1 MSEQKTKISLSKRQ
15 IVILALFFTFY
26 LSIAYYL
33 VFDLQLV
40 FRDAVSRTEKAFLVF
55 FDNSAKISSIG
66 FIWTP
71 LPSILQLP
79 LVIFKPLAK
88 YGFSG
93 NIISALFG
101 ALSCLYIYKFLN
113 KSHLN
118 FFSKIIFLLLFGLN
132 PMIILYSANG
142 MSEIIFVFFIIL
154 ASWHLIKW
162 NKTKRMTELILLG
175 IILSLAFFTRY
186 ETIPLAI
193 TIGFLVIFLNYGK
206 IKTRFNEIQGSIV
219 LYFLPILFSVFLWI
233 VANWLIMGDPF
244 YFLRGEY
251 SNIEQSNFIG
261 GELKKL
267 KGNLVDAIYYATK
280 MIAHLYP
287 VFFATLIYAIYKQFS
302 KISLITISIIFLSL
316 SIILFH
322 ILMLLKG
329 VSYGWLRFYIYIIPF
344 SFILFSITIENVRKK
359 MLVATLFITLFFIS
373 NIYSLKSISDK
384 NYGKEECHVIE
395 AIKGHFDENYSYIK
409 DMEVVDYIN
418 KNNLTNKKII
428 VDDFTG
434 FGIILNSLNP
444 KIFIN
449 NSDKEFKN
457 SLENPRQYADYIL
470 VRRPT
475 GIGIIDAINKKY
487 PDMFTKGASYLR
499 LKKDFGIWRLYE
511 IIK

>member
-1 MSEQKTKISLSKRQ
+1 MPEQKTKISLPKKQ
-15 IVILALFFTFY
+15 IVILTLFFVFY

-118 FFSKIIFLLLFGLN
+118 FFLKIIFLLLFGLN

-142 MSEIIFVFFIIL
+142 MSEIIFVFFIML
-154 ASWHLIKW
+154 ASWHLVNW

-193 TIGFLVIFLNYGK
+193 TIGFLIIFLHYGK
-206 IKTRFNEIQGSIV
+206 IKTRFNEIHGSIV

-233 VANWLIMGDPF
+233 VANWLIMGDPL
-244 YFLRGEY
+244 YFLHGEY
-251 SNIEQSNFIG
+251 SNLEQSDFIAE
-261 GELKKL
+261 ELKKIR
-267 KGNLVDAIYYATK
+267 GNLSNAIYYATK
-280 MIAHLYP
+280 IIAHLYP
-287 VFFATLIYAIYKQFS
+287 AFFATLIYAIYKQFS
-302 KISLITISIIFLSL
+302 KISLITISVIFLSL

-322 ILMLLKG
+322 ILMLFKG
-329 VSYGWLRFYIYIIPF
+329 ISYGWLRFYIYIIPF

-359 MLVATLFITLFFIS
+359 
-373 NIYSLKSISDK
+373 
-384 NYGKEECHVIE
+384 C
-395 AIKGHFDENYSYIK
+395 
-409 DMEVVDYIN
+409 
-418 KNNLTNKKII
+418 
-428 VDDFTG
+428 
-434 FGIILNSLNP
+434 
-444 KIFIN
+444 
-449 NSDKEFKN
+449 
-457 SLENPRQYADYIL
+457 
-470 VRRPT
+470 
-475 GIGIIDAINKKY
+475 
-487 PDMFTKGASYLR
+487 
-499 LKKDFGIWRLYE
+499 W
-511 IIK
+511 